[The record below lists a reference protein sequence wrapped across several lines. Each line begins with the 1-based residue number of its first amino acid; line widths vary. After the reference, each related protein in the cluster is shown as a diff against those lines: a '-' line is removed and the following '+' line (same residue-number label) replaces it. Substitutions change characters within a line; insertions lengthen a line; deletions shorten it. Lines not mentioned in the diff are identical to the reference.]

1 MDYAPET
8 RSQLVETI
16 HYLLKRQ
23 REIGRMF
30 PAFSNG
36 DVMYGCFVKQNGI
49 KEFSEEDRLNYM
61 YANMMRVGQ
70 NESWYIF
77 LQYDESDELQDVTYK
92 KLYIEDIDKEGYD
105 KDKLEKYADF
115 LYQNRVIE
123 TLKKKQKKKIYPND
137 PCPCGS
143 GKKYKKCCGKA

>member
-1 MDYAPET
+1 MESNKPVQEVPDEIRKIISVVEEKKLYGRVSFVNFLLDYAPET

-49 KEFSEEDRLNYM
+49 KEFS
-61 YANMMRVGQ
+61 
-70 NESWYIF
+70 
-77 LQYDESDELQDVTYK
+77 
-92 KLYIEDIDKEGYD
+92 
-105 KDKLEKYADF
+105 
-115 LYQNRVIE
+115 
-123 TLKKKQKKKIYPND
+123 
-137 PCPCGS
+137 
-143 GKKYKKCCGKA
+143 